1 MTKKRSGFHLKLAAT
16 EDEPLWLLVSLQ
28 HGQLM
33 AQCDDLGE
41 HCGLAPKAH
50 EKGIQQ
56 H

>member
-1 MTKKRSGFHLKLAAT
+1 MTKKRSGFHLKFAAI

-41 HCGLAPKAH
+41 HYGLAARAH